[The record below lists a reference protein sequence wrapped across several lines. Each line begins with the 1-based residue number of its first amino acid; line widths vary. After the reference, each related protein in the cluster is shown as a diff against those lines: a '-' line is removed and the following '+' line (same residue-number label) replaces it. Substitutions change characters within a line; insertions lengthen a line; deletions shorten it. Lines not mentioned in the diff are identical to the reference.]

1 MTSYKTTIDN
11 IYAVKESEIILGLTG
26 RTGAGCSTVA
36 KILSTQNYN
45 DLDLSFPESR
55 KELNSDTDKIKF
67 DIIDHFMNKGKKWS
81 PFTSIEG
88 SSIILSYILS
98 QPGDKN
104 NASSALTDYLD
115 ILQKNTEGKNLT
127 IIDYEKLKKDIEGTN
142 HIFEEYQE
150 KPLDILS
157 EKIDDFDIGNN
168 DYRNLIN
175 DYYSLYVVNLPKR
188 KKRLKEILDN
198 YDCYVETK
206 QKIQDERPI
215 KFHFYTYLFQKI
227 GNNIRSSGEP
237 YKDTFDEKFSY
248 GFSKCM
254 ELFIKLI
261 RAYNKINNISHTRIC
276 IDAIRN
282 PYESVYLKDCFRSYY
297 LLSISTDEY
306 IRKNRLTKM
315 MDQQSQSGLD
325 SIEYPNKLKLNELF
339 FHQNIGGCFEMA
351 DIHILN
357 NDNNE
362 DTHNK
367 FLKWQLVKYI
377 ALMIHPGLIT
387 PTHIERCMQL
397 AYNAKYNSGCLS
409 RLVGAVITDS
419 DFAIKAVGWND
430 VAKGQIPC
438 NLRDILECQK
448 TTRPDCYS
456 EYEKTNPEFNEAIK
470 NLNQAIDYSNLTGR
484 YFPYCF
490 KDIYNSYTDQRNQ
503 VYTRS
508 LHAEEN
514 AFLQISKYGG
524 QGIKDGYLFCT
535 ASPCE
540 LCSKKAYQLGITKI
554 FYIDPYPGISKTH
567 ILKFGKS
574 NHNPE
579 MNLFYGAIGEAYISL
594 YRPIM
599 AYKDELELYS
609 GINVK
614 QISKDGFQKN
624 IDPDSMDLSYEYINC
639 SLEFVTRE
647 KIESTRDVKFEIK
660 NGSFRKLNRKITW
673 TGSSYDFSELIEPT
687 SFNLCDSKDTVSPFR
702 YSIDFGEE
710 KTVGNNVAYKIKT
723 YVKDE
728 TKVMHPYFSNM
739 IYNPTAHLT
748 LSVIV
753 PNNSNIIKNVHIVRY
768 ADMEMKTR
776 YDGTEKIKKIK
787 KDDKTIYSL
796 NVPNPNLFYTYSI
809 EWDFEQ

>member
-1 MTSYKTTIDN
+1 
-11 IYAVKESEIILGLTG
+11 
-26 RTGAGCSTVA
+26 
-36 KILSTQNYN
+36 
-45 DLDLSFPESR
+45 
-55 KELNSDTDKIKF
+55 
-67 DIIDHFMNKGKKWS
+67 
-81 PFTSIEG
+81 
-88 SSIILSYILS
+88 
-98 QPGDKN
+98 
-104 NASSALTDYLD
+104 
-115 ILQKNTEGKNLT
+115 
-127 IIDYEKLKKDIEGTN
+127 
-142 HIFEEYQE
+142 
-150 KPLDILS
+150 
-157 EKIDDFDIGNN
+157 
-168 DYRNLIN
+168 
-175 DYYSLYVVNLPKR
+175 
-188 KKRLKEILDN
+188 
-198 YDCYVETK
+198 
-206 QKIQDERPI
+206 
-215 KFHFYTYLFQKI
+215 
-227 GNNIRSSGEP
+227 
-237 YKDTFDEKFSY
+237 
-248 GFSKCM
+248 
-254 ELFIKLI
+254 
-261 RAYNKINNISHTRIC
+261 
-276 IDAIRN
+276 
-282 PYESVYLKDCFRSYY
+282 
-297 LLSISTDEY
+297 
-306 IRKNRLTKM
+306 
-315 MDQQSQSGLD
+315 
-325 SIEYPNKLKLNELF
+325 
-339 FHQNIGGCFEMA
+339 MA

-710 KTVGNNVAYKIKT
+710 KTVGNNVSYKIKT